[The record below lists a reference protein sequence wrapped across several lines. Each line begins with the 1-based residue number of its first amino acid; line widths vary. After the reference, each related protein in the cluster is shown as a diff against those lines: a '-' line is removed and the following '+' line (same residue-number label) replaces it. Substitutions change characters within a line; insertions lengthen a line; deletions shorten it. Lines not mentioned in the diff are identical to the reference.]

1 MIRSDPAK
9 PVTATAVRAALREI
23 EPTRAMYLVRPL
35 PQVIARSISQPRLNM
50 ILLALFAGTALL
62 LASLGLYGVLAQ
74 LVAAR
79 RREIGVRMA
88 LGAAPSRIVRSIA
101 GQAALVTAIGIA
113 AGLGA
118 AFVLSRFMRTLVFD
132 VSVHDPMTF
141 GTVPLVLAAV
151 AAFACLVPVRRASK
165 VDPVDALRE

>member
-1 MIRSDPAK
+1 
-9 PVTATAVRAALREI
+9 
-23 EPTRAMYLVRPL
+23 
-35 PQVIARSISQPRLNM
+35 
-50 ILLALFAGTALL
+50 
-62 LASLGLYGVLAQ
+62 
-74 LVAAR
+74 
-79 RREIGVRMA
+79 MA